1 MSKKISQDLF
11 ICLLLTI
18 TISLVIFSNE
28 VIQAASFSLS
38 IWIENLFPTLFP
50 FFVVSNLLLRYGFV
64 ETLASSVGKIMPSF
78 FHQPKESSFVL
89 CLSLISGFP
98 SGAKYTKEL
107 VESKQLTP
115 EEGSRLLTFTH
126 YSNPLFVLGLIGNLL
141 LGNKNLG
148 VIILISHVLA
158 GLFIGILFAKKAS
171 VISKRTQKVAQST
184 TKQPLGTV
192 LSNSIQ
198 DALSTLFLLLGIVTI
213 FLVLSTI
220 IEQFFPLNPYLKAV
234 IFGILEM
241 TQGVKAMSTLPITE
255 LAKIIW
261 MTIFISFGGLSVHMQ
276 VLSIISGTKIKYKY
290 FFESRLF
297 HALLSA
303 ILVSCLYIL
312 LI

>member
-64 ETLASSVGKIMPSF
+64 ESLASSVGKIMPRI

-107 VESKQLTP
+107 VENKQLTI

-141 LGNKNLG
+141 LGNKSLG

-158 GLFIGILFAKKAS
+158 GLFIGILFARKAS
-171 VISKRTQKVAQST
+171 VIPKITRKVAQST
-184 TKQPLGTV
+184 TKPPLGTA
-192 LSNSIQ
+192 LSSSIQ

-220 IEQFFPLNPYLKAV
+220 IEQFLPLNPYLKAIV
-234 IFGILEM
+234 FGILEM
-241 TQGVKAMSTLPITE
+241 TQGVKAISILPIME
-255 LAKIIW
+255 LAKTIW

-290 FFESRLF
+290 FFESRLL
-297 HALLSA
+297 HAFFSA
-303 ILVSCLYIL
+303 ILVSCFYIL
-312 LI
+312 LF

>member
-18 TISLVIFSNE
+18 TVSLVIFSNK

-50 FFVVSNLLLRYGFV
+50 FFVVSNLLLRYGFI
-64 ETLASSVGKIMPSF
+64 ETLASSIGKIMPHI

-107 VESKQLTP
+107 VENKQLTS

-141 LGNKNLG
+141 LGNQKLG
-148 VIILISHVLA
+148 LIILVSHVLS
-158 GLFIGILFAKKAS
+158 GLLIGIIFTKKTSLISKQEQKKALPS
-171 VISKRTQKVAQST
+171 
-184 TKQPLGTV
+184 TKQPLGTA
-192 LSNSIQ
+192 LANSIQ
-198 DALSTLFLLLGIVTI
+198 DALSILFLLLGIVTI

-220 IEQFFPLNPYLKAV
+220 IEQFLPLNPYLKAI

-241 TQGVKAMSTLPITE
+241 TQGVKTMSVLPVTEFVKAIWITS
-255 LAKIIW
+255 
-261 MTIFISFGGLSVHMQ
+261 FISFGGLSVHMQ
-276 VLSIISGTKIKYKY
+276 VLSIISGSKIKYKY
-290 FFESRLF
+290 FLESRLL
-297 HALLSA
+297 HAILSA
-303 ILVSCLYIL
+303 ILVSCLYLL

>member
-18 TISLVIFSNE
+18 TVSLVIFSSE

-64 ETLASSVGKIMPSF
+64 ESLASSVGKIMPRI

-107 VESKQLTP
+107 VENKQLTI

-141 LGNKNLG
+141 LGNKSLG

-158 GLFIGILFAKKAS
+158 GLFIGILFARKAS
-171 VISKRTQKVAQST
+171 VIPKITRKVAQST
-184 TKQPLGTV
+184 TKLPLGTA
-192 LSNSIQ
+192 LSSSIQ

-220 IEQFFPLNPYLKAV
+220 IEQFLPLNPYLKAIV
-234 IFGILEM
+234 FGILEM
-241 TQGVKAMSTLPITE
+241 TQGVKAISILPIME
-255 LAKIIW
+255 LAKTIW

-290 FFESRLF
+290 FFESRLL
-297 HALLSA
+297 HAFFSA
-303 ILVSCLYIL
+303 ILVSCFYIL
-312 LI
+312 LF

>member
-18 TISLVIFSNE
+18 TVSLVIFSNE

-64 ETLASSVGKIMPSF
+64 ESLASSVGKIMPRI

-107 VESKQLTP
+107 VENKQLTI

-141 LGNKNLG
+141 LGNKSLG

-158 GLFIGILFAKKAS
+158 GLFIGILFARKAS
-171 VISKRTQKVAQST
+171 IIPKITRKVAQST
-184 TKQPLGTV
+184 TKPPLGTA

-220 IEQFFPLNPYLKAV
+220 IEQFLPLNPYLKAIV
-234 IFGILEM
+234 FGILEM
-241 TQGVKAMSTLPITE
+241 TQGVKAISILPIME
-255 LAKIIW
+255 LAKTIW

-290 FFESRLF
+290 FFESRLL
-297 HALLSA
+297 HAFFSA
-303 ILVSCLYIL
+303 ILVSCFYIL
-312 LI
+312 LF

>member
-1 MSKKISQDLF
+1 MSKKINQDLF

-18 TISLVIFSNE
+18 AVSLVIFSNQ
-28 VIQAASFSLS
+28 VIQAVSFSLS

-50 FFVVSNLLLRYGFV
+50 FFVVSNLLLHYGFV
-64 ETLASSVGKIMPSF
+64 EALASSIGKIMPRF

-107 VESKQLTP
+107 VENNQITP
-115 EEGSRLLTFTH
+115 EEGSYLLTFTH

-141 LGNKNLG
+141 LGNKELG
-148 VIILISHVLA
+148 LIILISHVLT
-158 GLFIGILFAKKAS
+158 GLITGIIFTRKMP
-171 VISKRTQKVAQST
+171 VISKKVSKIIKPT
-184 TKQPLGTV
+184 TKQPLGTS

-198 DALSTLFLLLGIVTI
+198 DALATLFLLLGIVTI
-213 FLVLSTI
+213 FLVLSTV
-220 IEQFFPLNPYLKAV
+220 IEQFLPLNPYLKAI

-241 TQGVKAMSTLPITE
+241 TQGVKAMSSLPIME
-255 LAKIIW
+255 LVKMIW

-290 FFESRLF
+290 FFESRFL
-297 HALLSA
+297 HAFLSS
-303 ILVSCLYIL
+303 ILVSCLYIW

>member
-1 MSKKISQDLF
+1 
-11 ICLLLTI
+11 
-18 TISLVIFSNE
+18 
-28 VIQAASFSLS
+28 
-38 IWIENLFPTLFP
+38 
-50 FFVVSNLLLRYGFV
+50 
-64 ETLASSVGKIMPSF
+64 MP
-78 FHQPKESSFVL
+78 
-89 CLSLISGFP
+89 
-98 SGAKYTKEL
+98 
-107 VESKQLTP
+107 
-115 EEGSRLLTFTH
+115 
-126 YSNPLFVLGLIGNLL
+126 
-141 LGNKNLG
+141 
-148 VIILISHVLA
+148 
-158 GLFIGILFAKKAS
+158 KKAS

-241 TQGVKAMSTLPITE
+241 TQGVKAMSTLPIME

-297 HALLSA
+297 HALLST

>member
-18 TISLVIFSNE
+18 TVSLVIFSSE

-64 ETLASSVGKIMPSF
+64 ESLASSVGKIMPRI

-107 VESKQLTP
+107 VENKQLTI

-141 LGNKNLG
+141 LGNKSLG

-158 GLFIGILFAKKAS
+158 GLFIGILFARKAS
-171 VISKRTQKVAQST
+171 VIPKITRKVAQST
-184 TKQPLGTV
+184 TKLPLGTA
-192 LSNSIQ
+192 LSSSIQ

-220 IEQFFPLNPYLKAV
+220 IEQFLPLNSYLKAIV
-234 IFGILEM
+234 FGILEM
-241 TQGVKAMSTLPITE
+241 TQGVKAISILPIME
-255 LAKIIW
+255 LAKTIW

-276 VLSIISGTKIKYKY
+276 VLSIISGSKIKYKY
-290 FFESRLF
+290 FFESRLL
-297 HALLSA
+297 HAFFSA
-303 ILVSCLYIL
+303 ILVSCFYIL
-312 LI
+312 LF

>member
-18 TISLVIFSNE
+18 TVSLVIFSSE

-64 ETLASSVGKIMPSF
+64 ESLASSVGKIMPRI

-141 LGNKNLG
+141 LGNKSIG

-220 IEQFFPLNPYLKAV
+220 IEQFLPLNPYLKAIV
-234 IFGILEM
+234 FGILEM
-241 TQGVKAMSTLPITE
+241 TQGVKAISILPIME
-255 LAKIIW
+255 LAKTIW

-290 FFESRLF
+290 FFESRLL
-297 HALLSA
+297 HAFFSA
-303 ILVSCLYIL
+303 ILVSCFYIL
-312 LI
+312 LF

>member
-18 TISLVIFSNE
+18 AVSLVIFSNE

-64 ETLASSVGKIMPSF
+64 ETLASSVGKIMPRF

-107 VESKQLTP
+107 VENKQLTP
-115 EEGSRLLTFTH
+115 EEGSYLLTFTH
-126 YSNPLFVLGLIGNLL
+126 YSNPLFILGLIGNLL
-141 LGNKNLG
+141 LGNKDLG
-148 VIILISHVLA
+148 LIILISHVLT
-158 GLFIGILFAKKAS
+158 GLITGIIFAR
-171 VISKRTQKVAQST
+171 KRTVLVKKVSSIT
-184 TKQPLGTV
+184 HSPTKQPLGTA
-192 LSNSIQ
+192 LSNSVQ

-220 IEQFFPLNPYLKAV
+220 IEQFLPLNPYLKAI

-241 TQGVKAMSTLPITE
+241 TQGVKTMSSLPIME
-255 LAKIIW
+255 LAKTIW
-261 MTIFISFGGLSVHMQ
+261 MTIFLSFGGLSVHIQ

-290 FFESRLF
+290 FFESRLL
-297 HALLSA
+297 HAFLSA
-303 ILVSCLYIL
+303 ILVSCLYIW

>member
-18 TISLVIFSNE
+18 TVSLVIFSSE

-50 FFVVSNLLLRYGFV
+50 FFVISNLLLRYGFV

-107 VESKQLTP
+107 VENKQLTI

-141 LGNKNLG
+141 LGNKSLG

-158 GLFIGILFAKKAS
+158 GLFIGILFARKAS
-171 VISKRTQKVAQST
+171 VIPQITRKVAQST
-184 TKQPLGTV
+184 TKLPLGTA
-192 LSNSIQ
+192 LSSSIQ

-220 IEQFFPLNPYLKAV
+220 IEQFLPLNPYLKAIV
-234 IFGILEM
+234 FGILEM
-241 TQGVKAMSTLPITE
+241 TQGVKAISILPVME
-255 LAKIIW
+255 LAKTIW

-290 FFESRLF
+290 FFESRLL
-297 HALLSA
+297 HAFFSA
-303 ILVSCLYIL
+303 ILVSCFYIL
-312 LI
+312 LF

>member
-18 TISLVIFSNE
+18 TVSLVIFSSE

-64 ETLASSVGKIMPSF
+64 ESLASSVGKIMPSF

-107 VESKQLTP
+107 VENKQLTI

-141 LGNKNLG
+141 LGNKSLG

-158 GLFIGILFAKKAS
+158 GIFIGILFARKAS
-171 VISKRTQKVAQST
+171 VIPKITRKVAQST
-184 TKQPLGTV
+184 TKLPLGTA
-192 LSNSIQ
+192 LSSSIQ

-220 IEQFFPLNPYLKAV
+220 IEQFLPLNPYLKAIV
-234 IFGILEM
+234 FGILEM
-241 TQGVKAMSTLPITE
+241 TQGVKAISILPIME
-255 LAKIIW
+255 LAKTIW

-290 FFESRLF
+290 FFESRLL
-297 HALLSA
+297 HAFFSA
-303 ILVSCLYIL
+303 ILVSCFYIL
-312 LI
+312 LF

>member
-1 MSKKISQDLF
+1 
-11 ICLLLTI
+11 
-18 TISLVIFSNE
+18 
-28 VIQAASFSLS
+28 
-38 IWIENLFPTLFP
+38 
-50 FFVVSNLLLRYGFV
+50 
-64 ETLASSVGKIMPSF
+64 MPRI

-107 VESKQLTP
+107 VENKQLTI

-141 LGNKNLG
+141 LGNKSLG

-158 GLFIGILFAKKAS
+158 GLFIGILFARKAS
-171 VISKRTQKVAQST
+171 IIPKITRKVAQST
-184 TKQPLGTV
+184 TKLPLGTA
-192 LSNSIQ
+192 LSSSIQ

-220 IEQFFPLNPYLKAV
+220 IEQFLPLNPYLKAIV
-234 IFGILEM
+234 FGILEM
-241 TQGVKAMSTLPITE
+241 TQGVKAISILPIME
-255 LAKIIW
+255 LAKTIW

-290 FFESRLF
+290 FFESRLL